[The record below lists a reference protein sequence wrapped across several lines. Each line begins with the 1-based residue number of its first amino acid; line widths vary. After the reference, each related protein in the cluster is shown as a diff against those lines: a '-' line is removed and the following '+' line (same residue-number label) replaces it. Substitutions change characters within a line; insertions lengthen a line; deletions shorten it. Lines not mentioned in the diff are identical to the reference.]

1 MAAHQKEIN
10 QEDVKALKEYLSQQ
24 QPADIVEIIE
34 LLSERE
40 EQKKILK
47 LLDAE
52 DMAAVLAELNDGE
65 LMAETLLDL
74 PKKQA
79 HKITENLSADD
90 AADILSELSQETQE
104 KLFSLFDDH
113 YAEEVRELMGY
124 DDDTA
129 GGIMT
134 TDYVVVPEFI
144 TAEQAI
150 RILRSLSPDAEMI
163 YYIYVIDRMNHLVG
177 ILSLRQLIIA
187 DSQTPIEKIMWRNVI
202 SVNVHDDQEEVANV
216 VSKYDFLAVP
226 VVDDEGKLQGIVTV
240 DDVID
245 VIHEE
250 ATEDIYRLAGTN
262 AAESESDEAT
272 LAKFSTAFKS
282 RIPWLIVTIIGGML
296 SGEVLNVFSVKLN
309 EVIALSFFIPM
320 LIGMGGNV
328 GTQSST
334 VTVRGI
340 AIGAIHSKT
349 VLSTI
354 LREGSIG
361 IALGLV
367 IGTIV
372 AIVAFIW
379 QGSIRLGIV
388 VGSAMLV
395 NMFAA
400 ATMGTLVPI
409 FLKKVNIDPAVASAP
424 FITTTIDVMGL
435 VIYATLAGIILG
447 L

>member
-1 MAAHQKEIN
+1 MATHQKEIN

-34 LLSERE
+34 LLPERE

-90 AADILSELSQETQE
+90 AADILGELSQETQE

-144 TAEQAI
+144 TTEQAI

-177 ILSLRQLIIA
+177 ILSLDR
-187 DSQTPIEKIMWRNVI
+187 K
-202 SVNVHDDQEEVANV
+202 SVV
-216 VSKYDFLAVP
+216 
-226 VVDDEGKLQGIVTV
+226 
-240 DDVID
+240 
-245 VIHEE
+245 
-250 ATEDIYRLAGTN
+250 
-262 AAESESDEAT
+262 
-272 LAKFSTAFKS
+272 
-282 RIPWLIVTIIGGML
+282 
-296 SGEVLNVFSVKLN
+296 
-309 EVIALSFFIPM
+309 
-320 LIGMGGNV
+320 
-328 GTQSST
+328 
-334 VTVRGI
+334 
-340 AIGAIHSKT
+340 
-349 VLSTI
+349 
-354 LREGSIG
+354 
-361 IALGLV
+361 
-367 IGTIV
+367 
-372 AIVAFIW
+372 
-379 QGSIRLGIV
+379 
-388 VGSAMLV
+388 
-395 NMFAA
+395 
-400 ATMGTLVPI
+400 
-409 FLKKVNIDPAVASAP
+409 
-424 FITTTIDVMGL
+424 
-435 VIYATLAGIILG
+435 
-447 L
+447 